1 MADDKR
7 TDQTGFSR
15 HLRQRQTRAEQQ
27 LWQALRSG
35 RLDGLKFRRQH
46 PIDRYFADFACEKA
60 RLVIELDGGIHEDDD
75 QASHDLI
82 RQNEIEA
89 RGWFVLRFLNEEV
102 ETDLQRVLD
111 AVRAQ
116 AHMADGVTPHPPVDF
131 VDGALPLPLGEG

>member
-1 MADDKR
+1 M
-7 TDQTGFSR
+7 
-15 HLRQRQTRAEQQ
+15 
-27 LWQALRSG
+27 WQAIRGG
-35 RLDGLKFRRQH
+35 RLDGLKFRRQY
-46 PIDRYFADFACEKA
+46 PLGRYFADFACEKA

-75 QASHDLI
+75 QASHDLA

-116 AHMADGVTPHPPVDF
+116 AHMADGVTPHPPIDF